1 MHVRDSSH
9 RIRYLLVSASFQ
21 ASNLYCLL
29 STDIPPYIGFSSPK
43 PSDEIPFLHQPI
55 VQNSAIEN
63 YLLSSQG
70 YFPSSLRGSQIWN
83 TSLNG
88 PFTFTADQLVVSRGP
103 NEAAL
108 ETPQFQNDQIET
120 SWNSGLPH
128 INQNEVMLYVP
139 SPGTVTSPSSHAF
152 GETCVVDS
160 LAENSFAWIDQPQ
173 TLSTPTWAEP
183 SSTSALWMTLPSPVP
198 NSTIASRVATP
209 TALRYQDSQA
219 GGHQISSTQDIDQ
232 MCLST
237 GIRFYGT
244 NPETAISSVHMI
256 RTLLG
261 RIQDNDFRNAH
272 VFAHGTS
279 AKTLLQELGSQALFS
294 DVANVARCI
303 YQASA
308 DMIQPQTAAHHVLRT
323 NLQIISPEDYD
334 GHEQMSRVLGGDE
347 LYDADSAR
355 LESKMTSYCCLGTKY
370 TTGGTLQIQLW
381 QTPRGDPP
389 DAHNTS
395 YSIAMLA
402 IPKVR
407 TRTAGGILMTF
418 PRRTQGLPVYPT
430 IRTFNVVPFDSEII
444 TFTKRNDL
452 EGVRRLIEEKKA
464 SPRDVDPRGVSLLG
478 VNLSSC

>member
-21 ASNLYCLL
+21 ASILYCLL

-43 PSDEIPFLHQPI
+43 PSDEIPVLHQPI
-55 VQNSAIEN
+55 AQNSAIEN

-120 SWNSGLPH
+120 SWNSGLPR

-160 LAENSFAWIDQPQ
+160 LAENSFAWIDQSQ

-209 TALRYQDSQA
+209 TALRYQHSQA

-237 GIRFYGT
+237 RIRFYGT

-294 DVANVARCI
+294 DVANVAGCI

-323 NLQIISPEDYD
+323 NIQMISPEDYD
-334 GHEQMSRVLGGDE
+334 GHEQMSRVPGGDE
-347 LYDADSAR
+347 LNDADSAR
-355 LESKMTSYCCLGTKY
+355 LESKMTSYCDFWI
-370 TTGGTLQIQLW
+370 TGGFLQIQMRRT
-381 QTPRGDPP
+381 QRGAPA
-389 DAHNTS
+389 DAHNTL
-395 YSIAMLA
+395 YSIAILA

-407 TRTAGGILMTF
+407 TRTAGGILVTF
-418 PRRTQGLPVYPT
+418 ARRTQDLPIYPI
-430 IRTFNVVPFDSEII
+430 IRTFNVVPRDSEII
-444 TFTKRNDL
+444 IYTERNNL

-464 SPRDVDPRGVSLLG
+464 SPRDVDPWGVSLLG
-478 VNLSSC
+478 VNSSSC